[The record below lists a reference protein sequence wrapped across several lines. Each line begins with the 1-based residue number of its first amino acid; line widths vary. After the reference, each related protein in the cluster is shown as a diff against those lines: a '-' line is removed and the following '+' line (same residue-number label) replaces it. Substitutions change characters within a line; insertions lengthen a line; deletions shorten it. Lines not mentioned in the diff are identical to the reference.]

1 MVVEHA
7 DGKLVPATLNVVTAA
22 SKFGEVTCL
31 VAGQQ
36 CAQVVHSVAFV
47 HLNSAASFSE

>member
-1 MVVEHA
+1 MIAEHA
-7 DGKLVPATLNVVTAA
+7 NGKLVPSTLNAVTAA

-36 CAQVVHSVAFV
+36 CASVRILTV
-47 HLNSAASFSE
+47 IC

>member
-1 MVVEHA
+1 MIVEHV
-7 DGKLVPATLNVVTAA
+7 DGKLVPSTLNAVTAA

-36 CAQVVHSVAFV
+36 CTQVR
-47 HLNSAASFSE
+47 